1 MNNEQLW
8 QAILGELEVSISK
21 ANFTTWFKNTFVLE
35 QEDNKL
41 IVAVP
46 NTFTK
51 TWLENK
57 YNKAI
62 ISALKKITQNKLNEI
77 YYKVSLVPEKTTNS
91 VHNLKNIIKNDL
103 ELKNT
108 ENLKTDNHGLNPKY
122 VFETFIVGKSNELAF
137 AAAQAVAKN
146 PGKSYNPLYIY
157 GGVGLGKTHL
167 LQAIGHEIVKKNPQ
181 AKLLYATSE
190 YFTNQFVF
198 AIRSNKTK
206 EFQNKFRDI
215 DVLIIDDIQFISGK
229 EQTQEQLFH
238 TFNDLHQNNKQ
249 IIFSSDRIPK
259 AIAGLE
265 SRLESRFEWGMIVDI
280 AEPDTETKIAIIEA
294 KLIEKGFAL
303 DKNIVLFLATNSGRN
318 VREIEGIINRI
329 IAHCDLISHN
339 KEVNLEDV
347 KNILQTIN
355 QHLPQSAITIK
366 KIIKIVAEF
375 YDVSLDDILSE
386 SRKKELVEPRQ
397 ITMYL
402 IREEIGSS
410 FPNIGQELGGRDH
423 TTAMHAYEKVK
434 KLVLENDKIKQDIF
448 LLKQKLYND

>member
-294 KLIEKGFAL
+294 KLIEKGFSL

-329 IAHCDLISHN
+329 IAHCDLISHD
-339 KEVNLEDV
+339 KEVTLEDV